1 MDLLA
6 CCILL
11 DVGVFLAARLS
22 LRMDVK
28 ARCWQCEGW
37 ECGAIEKE
45 MLIFAVARKQLKKSM
60 QYAILIYIYTQCIWH
75 VENLDFDKVH
85 QIFLN
90 PTHTHNS
97 MQCKLLDWNHQ
108 TPQLHS
114 ACIQSH
120 TRSNRN
126 LAEIG
131 SQRWHGLLGKAR
143 SIWGLRAVILAVK
156 TCLGSLDKLISLEA
170 PGIVILD
177 DVFLSKALP

>member
-1 MDLLA
+1 MLHIA
-6 CCILL
+6 GCWCFSCCTAVTSHGREGQMLTVWGL
-11 DVGVFLAARLS
+11 GMWSHWKGDVDFCS
-22 LRMDVK
+22 
-28 ARCWQCEGW
+28 
-37 ECGAIEKE
+37 GAQTVEK
-45 MLIFAVARKQLKKSM
+45 I
-60 QYAILIYIYTQCIWH
+60 YAICNSYIYIYTQCIWH